1 VDTHSLVY
9 DTPPLEEDLE
19 ILGMPRVILNVSA
32 DAPLAHWFVRLSDVA
47 PDGAV
52 TQVAGAGFNGAHRE
66 SAYEPKAL
74 KPGRMYPLEIDMHIT
89 SWVFPKGHRIRFA
102 VNNAAWPMIWP
113 TPYPMTT
120 SLRLGGKHPSRVVL
134 PVVPYE
140 DRPKPDFLPPAKD
153 PSLPGYRD
161 LGWASGGG
169 HYGIKSVTRDYRSG
183 AMTIVSGGTGGHEYP
198 WGSAEHSNEIIH
210 EMQDDR
216 PDVASIRSDHKTTV
230 RLDDRVL
237 IFQGLLDFSSDR
249 ENFFYSYTRRLLEN
263 GELVREKTWNETIP
277 RDHQ

>member
-1 VDTHSLVY
+1 
-9 DTPPLEEDLE
+9 
-19 ILGMPRVILNVSA
+19 MPRAILNVSA

-47 PDGAV
+47 PDGTV

-74 KPGRMYPLEIDMHIT
+74 KPGEVFPLEIDMHMT

-102 VNNAAWPMIWP
+102 VSNAAWPMIWP

-120 SLRLGGKHPSRVVL
+120 SLHLGGKNPSRVVI
-134 PVVPYE
+134 PVAPYA
-140 DRPKPDFLPPAKD
+140 DRPKPNFLPPAED

-169 HYGIKSVTRDYRSG
+169 DYGIKTASRDHRSG
-183 AMTIVSGGTGGHEYP
+183 ATTIVSGGTGGHEYP
-198 WGSAEHSNEIIH
+198 WGAAEHTNETVYEVH
-210 EMQDDR
+210 DDR
-216 PDVASIRSDHKTTV
+216 PDAASLRSDHKTTV
-230 RLDDRVL
+230 RLDGRTL
-237 IFQGLLDFSSDR
+237 LFQGLLDFSSDR
-249 ENFFYSYTRRLLEN
+249 DHFFYSYTRRLLEN
-263 GELVREKTWNETIP
+263 GELLREKTWNETIP